1 VTRSP
6 AGASSPAAPAV
17 AGSPI
22 PAVAA
27 GSSIPAA
34 AASPLEAARPMARL
48 FGYLRRYRGSLWL
61 ASGSSVLNKI
71 LDLMP
76 PLLVGWVIDAL
87 RGAPPSWIARLAGS
101 SDPWRMAVALS
112 CLAVAIF
119 VFESLFQ
126 WAYQAGFMRLAQ
138 RVQHDLRLEAY
149 QSIQA
154 REMAFFEDH
163 RLGEILAML
172 NDDVNQLERFLNTG
186 FNELLQLAVLVVF
199 SVAVMTPLSWRLT
212 LVGMGPIP
220 LILWGSLLYQRR
232 VAPRYRRVRAGVGG
246 LAARLENNISGIQV
260 VQSFTAEAFETERVR
275 AASEEYR
282 QANFAAIRL
291 SALYTPLIRMAI
303 VMGFAG
309 VLLVG
314 SYWVLDGSGTI
325 TAGQLVL
332 FAMMTERLLW
342 PLTRLG
348 STLDDYERAMA
359 AARRT
364 FGLLDTPPAIR
375 DPARPRALGR
385 VRGEVAFERVAFQYP
400 RGAAAGA
407 VLREVSFGIAP
418 GETLGVAGPTGAG
431 KSTLVKL
438 LLRFYDVTG
447 GAVRIDGRDVREL
460 TLEELRHNIALVS
473 QDVYLFHGSIREN
486 IAYRTRDVPQTA
498 VERAAA
504 LAQLHEFVAGLPRGY
519 DTLVGERGVKLS
531 GGQRQRLSIARAI
544 LKDAPI
550 LVLDEATSAV
560 DTETERAIQQNL
572 RRITRGRTAL
582 VIAHRLSTI
591 RHADRILVLTDGRVA
606 EEGRHDQL
614 VARGGIYADLWH
626 VQSGDL
632 AEAPEVAAGGAE
644 R

>member
-1 VTRSP
+1 
-6 AGASSPAAPAV
+6 
-17 AGSPI
+17 
-22 PAVAA
+22 
-27 GSSIPAA
+27 
-34 AASPLEAARPMARL
+34 MARL

-149 QSIQA
+149 QCIQA

-375 DPARPRALGR
+375 DPARPRSLGR

-486 IAYRTRDVPQTA
+486 IAYRTRDVPQAA

>member
-1 VTRSP
+1 MEP
-6 AGASSPAAPAV
+6 SSP
-17 AGSPI
+17 S
-22 PAVAA
+22 AA
-27 GSSIPAA
+27 GG
-34 AASPLEAARPMARL
+34 LQETARPMARL
-48 FGYLRRYRGSLWL
+48 FGYLRRYRRNLWL
-61 ASGSSVLNKI
+61 AGGASVLNKI

-87 RGAPPSWIARLAGS
+87 RGSPPAWIARLAGT

-112 CLAVAIF
+112 CLAVGIF
-119 VFESLFQ
+119 AFESLFQ

-138 RVQHDLRLEAY
+138 RAQHDLRLEAY
-149 QSIQA
+149 QRIQA
-154 REMAFFEDH
+154 REIAFFEDH

-199 SVAVMTPLSWRLT
+199 SVAVMAPISWRLT

-220 LILWGSLLYQRR
+220 VILWGSLLYQRR

-275 AASEEYR
+275 AASLEYR

-291 SALYTPLIRMAI
+291 AAVYTPLIRMAI

-309 VLLVG
+309 VMLVG
-314 SYWVLDGSGTI
+314 SYWVLDGSGAI
-325 TAGQLVL
+325 TVGQLVL

-348 STLDDYERAMA
+348 STLDDFERAMA

-364 FGLLDTPPAIR
+364 FGLLDTMPAIR
-375 DPARPRALGR
+375 DPERPRPLGR
-385 VRGEVAFERVAFQYP
+385 ARGEVIFDEVAFRYA
-400 RGAAAGA
+400 RGGRGDGAGA
-407 VLREVSFGIAP
+407 VLRGVSFRIAP

-438 LLRFYDVTG
+438 LLRFYDVES

-460 TLEELRHNIALVS
+460 SLEELRHNIALVS

-486 IAYRTRDVPQTA
+486 IAYRTSGVPAAA
-498 VERAAA
+498 VARAAA
-504 LAQLHEFVAGLPRGY
+504 LA
-519 DTLVGERGVKLS
+519 
-531 GGQRQRLSIARAI
+531 
-544 LKDAPI
+544 
-550 LVLDEATSAV
+550 
-560 DTETERAIQQNL
+560 
-572 RRITRGRTAL
+572 
-582 VIAHRLSTI
+582 
-591 RHADRILVLTDGRVA
+591 
-606 EEGRHDQL
+606 
-614 VARGGIYADLWH
+614 
-626 VQSGDL
+626 
-632 AEAPEVAAGGAE
+632 
-644 R
+644 

>member
-1 VTRSP
+1 
-6 AGASSPAAPAV
+6 
-17 AGSPI
+17 
-22 PAVAA
+22 
-27 GSSIPAA
+27 
-34 AASPLEAARPMARL
+34 
-48 FGYLRRYRGSLWL
+48 
-61 ASGSSVLNKI
+61 
-71 LDLMP
+71 
-76 PLLVGWVIDAL
+76 
-87 RGAPPSWIARLAGS
+87 
-101 SDPWRMAVALS
+101 
-112 CLAVAIF
+112 
-119 VFESLFQ
+119 
-126 WAYQAGFMRLAQ
+126 MRLAQ

-149 QSIQA
+149 QRIQA

-232 VAPRYRRVRAGVGG
+232 VSPRYRRVRAGVGG

-275 AASEEYR
+275 AVSEEYR

-375 DPARPRALGR
+375 DPARPRSLGR

-400 RGAAAGA
+400 RGAADGA

-473 QDVYLFHGSIREN
+473 QDVYLFHGTIREN
-486 IAYRTRDVPQTA
+486 IAYRTRDVPQAA

-504 LAQLHEFVAGLPRGY
+504 LAQLHGFVAGLPRGY

>member
-1 VTRSP
+1 VA
-6 AGASSPAAPAV
+6 AGSSIPAV
-17 AGSPI
+17 AAGSSI

-71 LDLMP
+71 LDMMP

-186 FNELLQLAVLVVF
+186 FNELLQLGVLVVF

-246 LAARLENNISGIQV
+246 LAARLENNVSGIQV

-375 DPARPRALGR
+375 DPARPRSLGR

-486 IAYRTRDVPQTA
+486 IAYRTRDVPQAA

-504 LAQLHEFVAGLPRGY
+504 LAQLHGFVAGLPRGY

>member
-1 VTRSP
+1 MEP
-6 AGASSPAAPAV
+6 SSP
-17 AGSPI
+17 S
-22 PAVAA
+22 AA
-27 GSSIPAA
+27 GG
-34 AASPLEAARPMARL
+34 LQETARPMARL
-48 FGYLRRYRGSLWL
+48 FGYLRRYRRNLWL
-61 ASGSSVLNKI
+61 AGGASVLNKI

-87 RGAPPSWIARLAGS
+87 RGSPPAWIARLAGT

-112 CLAVAIF
+112 CLAVGIF
-119 VFESLFQ
+119 AFESLFQ

-138 RVQHDLRLEAY
+138 RAQHDLRLEAY
-149 QSIQA
+149 QRIQA
-154 REMAFFEDH
+154 REIAFFEDH

-199 SVAVMTPLSWRLT
+199 SVAVMAPISWRLT

-220 LILWGSLLYQRR
+220 VILWGSLLYQRR

-275 AASEEYR
+275 AASLEYR

-291 SALYTPLIRMAI
+291 AAVYTPLIRMAI

-309 VLLVG
+309 VMLVG
-314 SYWVLDGSGTI
+314 SYWVLDGSGAI
-325 TAGQLVL
+325 TVGQLVL

-348 STLDDYERAMA
+348 STLDDFERAMA

-364 FGLLDTPPAIR
+364 FGLLDTMPAIR
-375 DPARPRALGR
+375 DPERPRPLGR
-385 VRGEVAFERVAFQYP
+385 ARGEVIFDEVAFRYA
-400 RGAAAGA
+400 RGGRGDGAGA
-407 VLREVSFGIAP
+407 VLRGVSFRIAP

-438 LLRFYDVTG
+438 LLRFYDVES

-460 TLEELRHNIALVS
+460 SLEELRHNIALVS

-486 IAYRTRDVPQTA
+486 IAYRTSGVPAAA
-498 VERAAA
+498 VARAAA
-504 LAQLHEFVAGLPRGY
+504 LAQLHDFVAGLPQGY
-519 DTLVGERGVKLS
+519 DTIVGERGVKLS

-582 VIAHRLSTI
+582 VIAHRLSTL
-591 RHADRILVLTDGRVA
+591 RHADRILVLTEGRVA
-606 EEGRHDQL
+606 EEGHHDEL

-632 AEAPEVAAGGAE
+632 AEELVPG
-644 R
+644 

>member
-1 VTRSP
+1 MEP
-6 AGASSPAAPAV
+6 SSP
-17 AGSPI
+17 S
-22 PAVAA
+22 AA
-27 GSSIPAA
+27 GG
-34 AASPLEAARPMARL
+34 LQETARPIARL
-48 FGYLRRYRGSLWL
+48 FGYLRRYRRNLWL
-61 ASGSSVLNKI
+61 AGGASVLNKI

-87 RGAPPSWIARLAGS
+87 RGSPPAWIARLAGT

-112 CLAVAIF
+112 CLAVGIF
-119 VFESLFQ
+119 AFESLFQ

-138 RVQHDLRLEAY
+138 RAQHDLRLEAY
-149 QSIQA
+149 QRIQA
-154 REMAFFEDH
+154 REMSFFEDH

-186 FNELLQLAVLVVF
+186 FNELLQLAVLIVF

-246 LAARLENNISGIQV
+246 LAARLENNVSGIQV

-303 VMGFAG
+303 VLGFAG

-375 DPARPRALGR
+375 DPARPLPLGR
-385 VRGEVAFERVAFQYP
+385 ARGEVTFERVSFHYP
-400 RGAAAGA
+400 RGAAEGA
-407 VLREVSFGIAP
+407 VLRDVSFGIAP

-460 TLEELRHNIALVS
+460 ALEELRHNIALVS

-486 IAYRTRDVPQTA
+486 IAYRTRDVPLAA

-504 LAQLHEFVAGLPRGY
+504 LAQLHDFVAGLPRGY

-606 EEGRHDQL
+606 EEGHHDQL

-632 AEAPEVAAGGAE
+632 AAALVTGEDEV
-644 R
+644 